1 MPPKTPSSR
10 KKATPAKGKAK
21 APAGTEGS
29 RAKRSAHHR
38 GGLTE
43 SAEDYLECIS
53 NLLIRHGYVS
63 ASDVAD
69 ALGLI
74 RPSVSL
80 MIKRLADQGYLE
92 RQPYRGFVLTPKGQK
107 VASSI
112 RERHAVLTDIF
123 QQLGLDPEAFQA
135 DIEGL
140 EHHISDAAF
149 LRFKQLVAHLQQHPL
164 P

>member
-1 MPPKTPSSR
+1 MPPK
-10 KKATPAKGKAK
+10 KKTSPAK
-21 APAGTEGS
+21 APKAATPS
-29 RAKRSAHHR
+29 ATAKRSAHHR

-53 NLLIRHGYVS
+53 NLLIQRGYVS

-80 MIKRLADQGYLE
+80 MIKRLAGQGYLE

-112 RERHAVLTDIF
+112 RERHEVLTEIF
-123 QQLGLDPEAFQA
+123 RSLGLDPESFHP

-149 LRFKQLVAHLQQHPL
+149 LRFRQLVAHLQKHPL

>member
-1 MPPKTPSSR
+1 MPPR
-10 KKATPAKGKAK
+10 KKTSPAKALKPAK
-21 APAGTEGS
+21 SATRSAT
-29 RAKRSAHHR
+29 AKRSAHHR

-53 NLLIRHGYVS
+53 NLLIQRGYVS

-80 MIKRLADQGYLE
+80 MIKRLAEQGYLE

-112 RERHAVLTDIF
+112 RERHEVLTEIF
-123 QQLGLDPEAFQA
+123 RTLGLDPESFHA

-149 LRFKQLVAHLQQHPL
+149 LRFRQLVAHLQKHPL